1 MSTLL
6 PATAAAM
13 PMLTGWTAHTLW
25 LCRRLRQARRDPL
38 TGLDTRAVFER
49 RAGRLLRRGL
59 CAVLVVDLDGFKVVN
74 DRYGHAAGDE
84 VIRDVAASLN
94 DALDGNALDGNRGGI
109 AARLGGDEFAVVV
122 PLRSEIG
129 LPWLLRGLHSEIT
142 APLLVDGRE
151 LTVGASIGACWTGD
165 APELDLSAALRRA
178 DEAMYITKRDGGGWL
193 TAAPDAPALATVNG
207 RRVGRDGAHLTPK
220 GGAA

>member
-6 PATAAAM
+6 PAAAAAAV

-38 TGLDTRAVFER
+38 TGLHTRAVFER

-59 CAVLVVDLDGFKVVN
+59 CAVLVIDLDGFKALN

-84 VIRDVAASLN
+84 VIRGVAASLN
-94 DALDGNALDGNRGGI
+94 DALDGIRGGI

-122 PLRSEIG
+122 PMRSEIG

-151 LTVGASIGACWTGD
+151 LTVDASIGACWTGD

-178 DEAMYITKRDGGGWL
+178 DEAMYIAKRDGGGWL
-193 TAAPDAPALATVNG
+193 TAAPNAPALATVNG
-207 RRVGRDGAHLTPK
+207 RRAGRDGAHKAPE